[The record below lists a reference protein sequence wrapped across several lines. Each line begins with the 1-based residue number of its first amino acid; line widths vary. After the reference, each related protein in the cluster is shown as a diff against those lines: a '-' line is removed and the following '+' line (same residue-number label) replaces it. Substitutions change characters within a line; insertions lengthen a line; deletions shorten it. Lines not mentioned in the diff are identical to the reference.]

1 MTESHS
7 IAVQSMELYA
17 HLGQRSFSGQ
27 SDALDTTSAL
37 DDHTLKPI
45 WRTIMNVGDWLRS
58 LGLGQY
64 DTTFCDNGIDAEVL
78 FELTE
83 ADFEK
88 LGVLLGH
95 RRRLIKAIATL
106 KNAAGGPAQGRP
118 AAEPTPKP
126 QDVADS

>member
-1 MTESHS
+1 
-7 IAVQSMELYA
+7 
-17 HLGQRSFSGQ
+17 
-27 SDALDTTSAL
+27 
-37 DDHTLKPI
+37 
-45 WRTIMNVGDWLRS
+45 MNMGDWLRS

-64 DTTFCDNGIDAEVL
+64 DTTFRDNGIDADVL

-106 KNAAGGPAQGRP
+106 KNAAGGPVQGRP
-118 AAEPTPKP
+118 HAEPAPKP
-126 QDVADS
+126 QDAAERRQLTVMFCDLVGSTAMSARLDPEDMREIIAAYHKCCAS

>member
-1 MTESHS
+1 MDVS
-7 IAVQSMELYA
+7 
-17 HLGQRSFSGQ
+17 
-27 SDALDTTSAL
+27 
-37 DDHTLKPI
+37 
-45 WRTIMNVGDWLRS
+45 DWLQG

-64 DTTFCDNGIDAEVL
+64 DTTFRDNGIEADVL

-106 KNAAGGPAQGRP
+106 KSAAGEPAQGQPP
-118 AAEPTPKP
+118 AQPAPP
-126 QDVADS
+126 QDTAERRQLTVMFCDLVGSTAMSARTRSRGHAWDHWCLS